1 MSVTI
6 EQPRRTHNRGAG
18 AHPENRRNRDLPAS
32 AREAA
37 AQRRARAQERSREQ
51 QRVLELLR
59 RGAGVTQILRD
70 IAQPK
75 DRLAASLARAVQ
87 LRRTLDAV
95 AAGSARVA
103 GVRID
108 ARDHARTVSYLD
120 GEIRRLKD
128 EAAQQKR
135 RAAIRKA
142 HRRKPRRASR
152 RPAAAQRD

>member
-6 EQPRRTHNRGAG
+6 EQPRTHSRSKGARM
-18 AHPENRRNRDLPAS
+18 ENRRNRDLSAS

-37 AQRRARAQERSREQ
+37 EQRRARAQERSREQ
-51 QRVLELLR
+51 QRVLELLS

-75 DRLAASLARAVQ
+75 DRLSASLARAMQ

-103 GVRID
+103 GVHIG

-135 RAAIRKA
+135 RAAIRKG
-142 HRRKPRRASR
+142 RGRKPRRASR
-152 RPAAAQRD
+152 RPAAAPRG

>member
-6 EQPRRTHNRGAG
+6 EQPRRAHGRGKG
-18 AHPENRRNRDLPAS
+18 GRTENRRNRDLTTS

-37 AQRRARAQERSREQ
+37 EQRRARAQDRTREQ

-75 DRLAASLARAVQ
+75 DRLATSVARAVQ

-95 AAGSARVA
+95 AAGSARA
-103 GVRID
+103 TGVHIG
-108 ARDHARTVSYLD
+108 ARDYARIVAYLD

-142 HRRKPRRASR
+142 RGRKPGRAPR
-152 RPAAAQRD
+152 RPAATSHA

>member
-6 EQPRRTHNRGAG
+6 EQPRHTHNRGRG
-18 AHPENRRNRDLPAS
+18 TRSENRRNRDLAAS

-37 AQRRARAQERSREQ
+37 EQRRARAQERTREQ

-87 LRRTLDAV
+87 LRRTLDVV
-95 AAGSARVA
+95 AAGSPRAA
-103 GVRID
+103 GVHTD

-142 HRRKPRRASR
+142 RGRKPGRASR
-152 RPAAAQRD
+152 RPATARRS